1 MSDLFNDFDDVA
13 SEAPETERTCSTS
26 QKRGQK
32 GKPAYRSA
40 LAV

>member
-13 SEAPETERTCSTS
+13 EAPKTEQTCSTS